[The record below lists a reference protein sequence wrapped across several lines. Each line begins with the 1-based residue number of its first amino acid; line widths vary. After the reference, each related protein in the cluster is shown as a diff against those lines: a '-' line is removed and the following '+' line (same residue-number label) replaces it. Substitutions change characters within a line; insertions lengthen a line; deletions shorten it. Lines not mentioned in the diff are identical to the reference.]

1 MVNLIGINGRIGS
14 GKDTVAKI
22 IQYNTGKLKYAVSL
36 ETFLNS
42 NWLTNNNNSTFEIK
56 KFAGKLKEI
65 ASILTGIPIYKFE
78 DQEFKKTLLGEE
90 WGLSKTNSTLNNI
103 EPFKDITFIE
113 LMSIRE
119 FLQILGTECM
129 RNNLHPNVWVNAL
142 FSEHNENSKWIISD
156 MRFPNEYDAI
166 KKHKGLLIKVN
177 RKTEIVSEHPSEGA
191 LDHYVFDYII
201 DNNSTIE
208 DLNTKVLK
216 ILTKEKLI

>member
-14 GKDTVAKI
+14 GKDTVTKI

-42 NWLTNNNNSTFEIK
+42 NWLINNNNSTFEIK

-90 WGLSKTNSTLNNI
+90 WGLPKTNSTLNNI
-103 EPFKDITFIE
+103 ESFKDITFVE
-113 LMSIRE
+113 LMSVRE

-129 RNNLHPNVWVNAL
+129 RNNLHSNVWVNAL
-142 FSEHNENSKWIISD
+142 FSEYNENSKWIISD
-156 MRFPNEYDAI
+156 MRFPNEYDSI

-177 RKTEIVSEHPSEGA
+177 REAEIVSNHPSEGA
-191 LDHYVFDYII
+191 LDHCMFDYII
-201 DNNSTIE
+201 DNNATIE
-208 DLNTKVLK
+208 ALNTEVLK